1 MDRLRDIS
9 IRHKLLLIIM
19 LTSGISLLLA
29 CVAFITYDW
38 ISTKESL
45 AQRLETMAE
54 IVGANSTAAL
64 TFDNVGDA
72 EETLRL
78 LRAESHVVAGAVYG
92 GGGSPFATYHRD
104 AVDFAPPE
112 PEPAGYRFEA
122 DHLVV
127 FRPILLDDDRIGTVF
142 LQSDL
147 EEMEARFR
155 SYVQIVV
162 VFILASF
169 VLTFALGSRLR
180 RVISEPILTLLQ
192 TMRRVS
198 EERTYSVRANK
209 QGEDELGH
217 LIDGFNDMLAQI
229 QERDEALL
237 EAQGELSLR
246 AGELQVELTE
256 RERAEARIRSSL
268 EEKEVLLQE
277 IHHRVK
283 NNLQIVSSLLE
294 LQSSHLHDPAA
305 VAMLSD
311 SRNRVRSMA
320 LVHERLYQTENLA
333 DIALREYVPEL
344 CTDLRNSYLADAK
357 GVALQVNVAD
367 ISFDVD
373 HAIPCGL
380 IINELV
386 SNAFKYAFP
395 NSREGT
401 VTVELAPTGLGGF
414 ELTVRDDGAG
424 MPAELDFESP
434 STLGLQLV
442 SALVGQL
449 KGVIQVDRSAGTTI
463 AITFGNPPDADG

>member
-1 MDRLRDIS
+1 MAELERSEAAQRRASDELRHRVEERAADLRSVDESLQREAAERRRSEERFRNIFEFSNDAILVLDTDHDEILDANPRACRLLSYTRQELGNLSLGALFPEHLARLQSFALAVVAEGYGWIDEITCQTRTGDRRDVELSASEIPHGPQRSCILALMRDI
-9 IRHKLLLIIM
+9 
-19 LTSGISLLLA
+19 T
-29 CVAFITYDW
+29 
-38 ISTKESL
+38 
-45 AQRLETMAE
+45 
-54 IVGANSTAAL
+54 
-64 TFDNVGDA
+64 
-72 EETLRL
+72 
-78 LRAESHVVAGAVYG
+78 
-92 GGGSPFATYHRD
+92 
-104 AVDFAPPE
+104 
-112 PEPAGYRFEA
+112 
-122 DHLVV
+122 
-127 FRPILLDDDRIGTVF
+127 DRKHT
-142 LQSDL
+142 
-147 EEMEARFR
+147 EAR
-155 SYVQIVV
+155 
-162 VFILASF
+162 ILAS
-169 VLTFALGSRLR
+169 
-180 RVISEPILTLLQ
+180 LQ
-192 TMRRVS
+192 
-198 EERTYSVRANK
+198 
-209 QGEDELGH
+209 
-217 LIDGFNDMLAQI
+217 
-229 QERDEALL
+229 
-237 EAQGELSLR
+237 
-246 AGELQVELTE
+246 
-256 RERAEARIRSSL
+256 
-268 EEKEVLLQE
+268 EKEVLLQE